1 MQLEVRFMLTMA
13 VSASI
18 SLAGSAGCGGNSG
31 AGGTGAG
38 GSTASSGAPA
48 GSTSTSSSG
57 GAGSSAS
64 AGTGGSS
71 STGSTSASAGTG
83 GSSSTGSTSASSGG
97 CTSMPTDNAPFIHD
111 TDDTSQ
117 PMPPMSTAMGG
128 TIESGTYFQ
137 TQQLYY
143 QGSTNYSPTDVHQ
156 TTAIFDA
163 SQGTITLL
171 IGPNEFE
178 GTYSTSGTVLTM
190 NFTCPM
196 QGQLMDPYTY
206 AGGTLTLYDYT
217 KNEVNVLQK
226 Q

>member
-57 GAGSSAS
+57 GAGS
-64 AGTGGSS
+64 
-71 STGSTSASAGTG
+71 SASAGTG